1 MENEIDTSLQR
12 VRTELAPLEPQ
23 RVQVIAAN
31 RSDRLVGFAVL
42 GAGVA
47 LALAMLPSSSGNPLP
62 AIIAGAIGVIIGA
75 VFFYRAHKRGA
86 TFLGRLKY
94 EMMRRLLDA
103 IQPGLQYDPA
113 SGIPKS
119 MFTASRLFS
128 HNPDRYD
135 VEDLIHGRVG
145 ETDIML
151 SEVHAQYRS
160 TTTDSKG
167 RTRTTYHTFFRG
179 LFMCADFHKH
189 FRGTMR
195 VMPNSTS
202 FLGGLGRAL
211 SAFRPFSSEQLVRLE
226 DPEFE
231 KTFNVFGSDDIEAR
245 YILSPGMMRRMLD
258 LRERWNDDI
267 RLSFLDSNV
276 CIAIEHGGD
285 FFEPA
290 LNRPADSQQ
299 QLQRIVG
306 EIGACLGIVEDL
318 NLNTRIW
325 SKE

>member
-1 MENEIDTSLQR
+1 MENGIDHSIER
-12 VRTELAPLEPQ
+12 VRTELATMEPQ
-23 RVQVIAAN
+23 RVQVLADN
-31 RSDRLVGFAVL
+31 RRDRLIGFAA
-42 GAGVA
+42 AGIGLT
-47 LALAMLPSSSGNPLP
+47 LALVMLPSTSGNPLP
-62 AIIAGAIGVIIGA
+62 GYLAAAIGIITGV
-75 VFFYRAHKRGA
+75 VFFYRAHSRGA
-86 TFLGRLKY
+86 DFRGRLKY
-94 EMMRRLLDA
+94 EMMCRLLDA
-103 IQPGLQYDPA
+103 IQPGLQYDPG
-113 SGIPKS
+113 SGIPQS
-119 MFTASRLFS
+119 LFTASRLFS
-128 HNPDRYD
+128 HSPDRYN
-135 VEDLIHGRVG
+135 VEDLIRGRVG
-145 ETDIML
+145 DTDILL

-189 FRGTMR
+189 FRGTLR

-231 KTFNVFGSDDIEAR
+231 DAFNVFGSDDIEAR
-245 YILSPGMMRRMLD
+245 YILSPGMMRRILD
-258 LRERWNDDI
+258 LRIRWNDDV
-267 RLSFLDSNV
+267 RLSFLESNI
-276 CIAIEHGGD
+276 CIAIEHSGD

-290 LNRPADSQQ
+290 LNRPVDNQEQ
-299 QLQRIVG
+299 IQRIVG

>member
-1 MENEIDTSLQR
+1 MEYDPFIQR
-12 VRTELAPLEPQ
+12 VRDELAPLEPQ
-23 RVQVIAAN
+23 RVQVVAAN
-31 RSDRLVGFAVL
+31 RSDRFIGFAAL
-42 GAGVA
+42 GLGVV
-47 LALAMLPSSSGNPLP
+47 LALVMLPAASDTPIP
-62 AIIAGAIGVIIGA
+62 AFIAGAIGVIVGI
-75 VFFYRAHKRGA
+75 VFLHRAHSRGA

-128 HNPDRYD
+128 QTPDRYN

-167 RTRTTYHTFFRG
+167 RRRTTYHTFFRG

-189 FRGTMR
+189 FRGTLR
-195 VMPNSTS
+195 VMPNRTS

-211 SAFRPFSSEQLVRLE
+211 NALRPFSSEPLVRLE
-226 DPEFE
+226 DAGFE
-231 KTFNVFGSDDIEAR
+231 KAFNVFASDDIEAR

-258 LRERWNDDI
+258 LRARWNDDI
-267 RLSFLDSNV
+267 RLSFLESSV

-299 QLQRIVG
+299 QLQRMAG